1 MPGAVSEKGTDKD
14 TDKDTDRAM
23 HPLPVRVAAV
33 GAGRMGRGIAIAF
46 AAVGIAVA
54 LVDAK
59 PRDPIAL
66 EHLRKAARAEIEAD
80 LAFLVQLGLLDPSGA
95 RAALGRV
102 VIVGREGA
110 AMALGEVGIVF
121 EGVPETLEAK
131 RDAFAFLC
139 DHVAPDCI
147 LASTTSTIDPE
158 DLVGLVTHP
167 QRFLN
172 AHWLNPAYLMP
183 LVELAPAQATD
194 PEVVTRLKQCLRAV
208 GKVPIV
214 CRNAPGYI
222 VPRIQALA
230 MNEAA
235 RIVEEGIA
243 SAEDVDLAVRTGFG
257 LRFAVLGLLE
267 FIDWGGGDIL
277 YHASHF
283 LSDRIDAHR
292 FAPPEVVACN
302 MEENRKGLRD
312 GEGFY
317 DYRGMDTEAYR
328 AGRLGDFAALLRL
341 RDLVPPFVQGAAAS

>member
-1 MPGAVSEKGTDKD
+1 MAGEHSA
-14 TDKDTDRAM
+14 
-23 HPLPVRVAAV
+23 PLSPVTIGPVAAV

-46 AAVGIAVA
+46 AAIGVPVT

-59 PRDPIAL
+59 PRDAEAL
-66 EHLRKAARAEIEAD
+66 DTLRTAAMAEIEAD
-80 LAFLVQLGLLDPSGA
+80 LAFLVALGLIDRAGAEGALERVAFAGRDAAAEALSGA
-95 RAALGRV
+95 S
-102 VIVGREGA
+102 
-110 AMALGEVGIVF
+110 IVF

-131 RDAFAFLC
+131 REGFAFIC
-139 DHVAPDCI
+139 AHVAPDCI
-147 LASTTSTIDPE
+147 IASTTSTIDPE
-158 DLVGLVTHP
+158 DLVGMVEGP
-167 QRFLN
+167 GRFLN

-183 LVELAPAQATD
+183 LVELAPSSVTD
-194 PEVVTRLKQCLRAV
+194 PDVVARLKAV
-208 GKVPIV
+208 LSAAGKVPIV

-277 YHASHF
+277 FHASNY
-283 LSDRIDAHR
+283 LSEKVDAQR
-292 FAPPEVVACN
+292 FAAPEIVSRN
-302 MEENRKGLRD
+302 MAEERRGLRD
-312 GEGFY
+312 GAGFY
-317 DYRGMDTEAYR
+317 DYAGVNAQAYR

-341 RDLVPPFVQGAAAS
+341 RGLVPPFVHGTLPA

>member
-1 MPGAVSEKGTDKD
+1 MPVPGTGDGQAQNVPEDGAVQ
-14 TDKDTDRAM
+14 
-23 HPLPVRVAAV
+23 VAVV

-46 AAVGIAVA
+46 AAVGSTVT

-59 PRDPIAL
+59 PRDAAGLATLRAAAL
-66 EHLRKAARAEIEAD
+66 AEIAAD
-80 LAFLVQLGLLDPSGA
+80 LAFLVDLGLIDPSGA
-95 RAALGRV
+95 GAALARVAFAGRDEA
-102 VIVGREGA
+102 RD
-110 AMALGEVGIVF
+110 ALGSAAIVF
-121 EGVPETLEAK
+121 EGVPETIAAK
-131 RDAFAFLC
+131 RDAFAFIC
-139 DHVAPDCI
+139 AHAGPDCI
-147 LASTTSTIDPE
+147 IASTTSTIDPDE
-158 DLVGLVTHP
+158 LAPLITGP
-167 QRFLN
+167 ERFLN

-183 LVELAPAQATD
+183 LVELAPASGTAA
-194 PEVVTRLKQCLRAV
+194 PVVERLKQVLQAA

-283 LSDRIDAHR
+283 LSDKIDAGR
-292 FAPPEVVACN
+292 FAAPQVVARN
-302 MEENRKGLRD
+302 MEGNRRGLRD

-317 DYRGMDTEAYR
+317 DYRGMDTDSYR
-328 AGRLGDFAALLRL
+328 AQRLGDFVALLRL
-341 RDLVPPFVQGAAAS
+341 RGLVPPFASGAAVT